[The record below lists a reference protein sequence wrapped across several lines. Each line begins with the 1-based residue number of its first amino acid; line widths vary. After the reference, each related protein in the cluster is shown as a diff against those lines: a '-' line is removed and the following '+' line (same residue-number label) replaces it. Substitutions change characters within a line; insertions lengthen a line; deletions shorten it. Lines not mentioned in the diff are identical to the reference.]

1 MAKNIDELK
10 EIIHS
15 FKGITN
21 DSRLVGPGYI
31 FVAIKGINSDG
42 HDFIDQALKKG
53 ATVVVGEGHFN
64 NASYIKVSDSREAL
78 GQLASSFYGNPSE
91 KLKVI
96 GVTGTKGKTT
106 TCHII
111 YHILTKLGKKAGIL
125 SSISTPGLHTTSP
138 DVIFLQKTL
147 KEFVDKGFEYAVVEV
162 SSHGIDQKRIA
173 GVRFDVSV
181 LTNIASEH
189 LDYHKTLNEYKKI
202 KMSFVNSAK
211 EKVICPKTTDIKIL
225 PGMFNN
231 LNVEAAAL
239 ALEKLGIKREKALEA
254 AASFKLPEGRLA
266 ELENNLGIKIYIDF
280 AHTPDSLKAVLTYLK
295 SIKKGKLISVFG
307 CAGERDPK
315 KRFKMGKISAKL
327 SDISV
332 FTAEDPRNENIKDIL
347 AKMAKGA
354 KRVGA
359 KENENFYKIRERG
372 EAIVFAISHASPG
385 DIVAILGKGHEKSMA
400 YENFEHPWSD
410 SEVVKNYLNSDLS
423 ISAIVLAG
431 GKGTR
436 MKSRLPKVLKE
447 ICGKPMISYTLE
459 NLRNSGIVD
468 IVVVVGYRKNVV
480 MREIFGAVKFAQ
492 QKNPKGGTA
501 DAAKAGIEKINGKSK
516 ILLIINGDD
525 SAFYK
530 VETIKKIIEIH
541 KERKRKV
548 TFVSLMKEDP
558 TGLGRV
564 VRGKNGL
571 ITKIVEEKDA
581 NEKERKIKEVND
593 GLYVFDRLWF
603 EKNIGK
609 IKRSKQGEFYLVDIV
624 KLAIDQG
631 DRMATFTLS
640 DDSEWQGVN
649 TPEQLVLANKKMAA
663 RLDAKIN

>member
-1 MAKNIDELK
+1 VRGGPECLLWGLVRGPHRNTEGQDPELFQNIYGKL
-10 EIIHS
+10 S
-15 FKGITN
+15 F
-21 DSRLVGPGYI
+21 
-31 FVAIKGINSDG
+31 
-42 HDFIDQALKKG
+42 Q
-53 ATVVVGEGHFN
+53 
-64 NASYIKVSDSREAL
+64 
-78 GQLASSFYGNPSE
+78 
-91 KLKVI
+91 
-96 GVTGTKGKTT
+96 
-106 TCHII
+106 
-111 YHILTKLGKKAGIL
+111 
-125 SSISTPGLHTTSP
+125 TP
-138 DVIFLQKTL
+138 F
-147 KEFVDKGFEYAVVEV
+147 
-162 SSHGIDQKRIA
+162 
-173 GVRFDVSV
+173 
-181 LTNIASEH
+181 
-189 LDYHKTLNEYKKI
+189 
-202 KMSFVNSAK
+202 
-211 EKVICPKTTDIKIL
+211 
-225 PGMFNN
+225 
-231 LNVEAAAL
+231 
-239 ALEKLGIKREKALEA
+239 
-254 AASFKLPEGRLA
+254 
-266 ELENNLGIKIYIDF
+266 IDF
-280 AHTPDSLKAVLTYLK
+280 AHTPDSLENVLKYLK
-295 SIKKGKLISVFG
+295 ENTKGKLISVFG
-307 CAGERDPK
+307 CAGERYK
-315 KRFKMGKISAKL
+315 QKRPKMGDISAKL